1 MATYIRDDGLNSLN
15 QTLQF
20 LAQQNQR
27 RKAQDLET
35 ASLLNKMGEN
45 KKPQDLLLSS
55 QRGLLGNWFGDDAKE
70 WTVTNP
76 FKKHKQEIYN
86 VNADQGGILAAL
98 IDPNSADYNPDMANL
113 MAQGS
118 PRTLSELSKM
128 KEQGIMNLT
137 PYAVQQQFQPQLQAY
152 AENKQANNKIKA
164 FNKKYEHMESEIG
177 GNEELQ
183 QQKILQYAYD
193 AIRTADTPQEQIKAY
208 MDYRIKVKAIN
219 DHYGHQMQAESPAFF
234 GIGSGGKGGTGKGE
248 KPKPYNVIVNGDKI
262 RVVGVTDSMLMDKD
276 GINAAII
283 KRYPKLAKELNLENI
298 SFYLDPAGTDTGLN
312 AKELEELKQKAI
324 ETEAALEQ
332 KMRKDTEALDVS
344 GIDTDYAEMRAYN
357 ESMDRAG
364 IKGNRWDLDTYGII
378 PYESYIAKYGK
389 GNSNVATSNETQ
401 KTESKGK
408 TPIYDFSTNPP
419 KIVGYQ

>member
-1 MATYIRDDGLNSLN
+1 MATYIKDDSTDNLQSA
-15 QTLQF
+15 LQF
-20 LAQQNQR
+20 ITQQNQR

-35 ASLLNKMGEN
+35 ASLLNRMGEN
-45 KKPQDLLLSS
+45 KKAQDLLLSS

-76 FKKHKQEIYN
+76 FKKQKQEIYN

-98 IDPNSADYNPDMANL
+98 TNPNSPDYNPDMANL

-137 PYAVQQQFQPQLQAY
+137 PYAVQQQFKPQLQAY
-152 AENKQANNKIKA
+152 AENKQANDKIKA
-164 FNKKYEHMESEIG
+164 FNKKYEHMESDIG

-193 AIRTADTPQEQIKAY
+193 SIKAAKTPQEQIKAY
-208 MDYRIKVKAIN
+208 MDYRTKAKAIN

-234 GIGSGGKGGTGKGE
+234 GIGSGGKSGKGE
-248 KPKPYNVIVNGDKI
+248 KPKPYNIIVDGDKI

-312 AKELEELKQKAI
+312 AKEREEQKQRQL

-332 KMRKDTEALDVS
+332 KMRKDTEALDVP
-344 GIDTDYAEMRAYN
+344 GIDTDYKEMRAYN

-364 IKGNRWDLDTYGII
+364 IKGKRWDLDTYGII

-389 GNSNVATSNETQ
+389 SNTGNTANNEA
-401 KTESKGK
+401 
-408 TPIYDFSTNPP
+408 P
-419 KIVGYQ
+419 KKPWKKK

>member
-1 MATYIRDDGLNSLN
+1 MATYIRDDSLDN
-15 QTLQF
+15 LQQSMSL
-20 LAQQNQR
+20 LAQLAQR

-35 ASLLNKMGEN
+35 AIAINRMGEN
-45 KKPQDLLLSS
+45 KKAQDLLLSS

-76 FKKHKQEIYN
+76 FKKQKQEIYN

-98 IDPNSADYNPDMANL
+98 TDPNSADYNPDQANL

-128 KEQGIMNLT
+128 KEQGIINLT
-137 PYAVQQQFQPQLQAY
+137 PYAVQQQFKPQLQAY
-152 AENKQANNKIKA
+152 AENKQANDKIKA
-164 FNKKYEHMESEIG
+164 FNQKYAHMEDNIG

-183 QQKILQYAYD
+183 QQKVLQYAYD
-193 AIRTADTPQEQIKAY
+193 SIRTANTPQEQIKAY
-208 MDYRIKVKAIN
+208 MDYRTKVKAIN

-234 GIGSGGKGGTGKGE
+234 GIGSGGKGGTGE
-248 KPKPYNVIVNGDKI
+248 KPKPYNIVIDGQKVG
-262 RVVGVTDSMLMDKD
+262 VVGVTDSMLMRDD
-276 GINAAII
+276 LNSEII
-283 KRYPKLAKELNLENI
+283 KRNPNLAKKLNLTNANFI
-298 SFYLDPAGTDTGLN
+298 LDPAGTDTGMN
-312 AKELEELKQKAI
+312 AYEKENTRQKQL

-344 GIDTDYAEMRAYN
+344 GIDTDYKEMRAYN

-364 IKGNRWDLDTYGII
+364 IKGKRWDLDTYGII

-389 GNSNVATSNETQ
+389 SNTGNTANNEA
-401 KTESKGK
+401 
-408 TPIYDFSTNPP
+408 PIKPW
-419 KIVGYQ
+419 KKK